1 MNGRS
6 LADGG
11 RMKEIIAI
19 VGWVV
24 GIQGA
29 LGVAGRTFGDEPW
42 GMLKKWWDVPT
53 PLYAALI
60 AVGVVLAVYGE
71 TAKKRQRARA

>member
-1 MNGRS
+1 
-6 LADGG
+6 
-11 RMKEIIAI
+11 MKEIISI

-42 GMLKKWWDVPT
+42 GLFQKWWDIPT
-53 PLYAALI
+53 PGYLALAIIGAALAI
-60 AVGVVLAVYGE
+60 WGE
-71 TAKKRQRARA
+71 NGKKRARSRG